1 MSSGAHGSSEEDE
14 MAIGPVE
21 YLIVAFPGN
30 QLSGDLVPAL
40 EELVKTETVRILDIA
55 FVEKDGNGDVAAF
68 ELEDFDS
75 DAGRAFQRLQ
85 AEIGDLV
92 NSDDLAA
99 GCDRRSARVRR
110 NNQGR
115 ELRCRRSDAE
125 DQACT
130 SWVQRPRPPSSREPP
145 PPCPGACAAAN
156 SSEPCRI
163 SRPWR
168 LSKPQPLRHPRP
180 PNPHTS
186 RSCRSSVSF
195 ESRVC

>member
-1 MSSGAHGSSEEDE
+1 

-40 EELVKTETVRILDIA
+40 EELVNTETVRILDIA

-68 ELEDFDS
+68 EGEDFDS

-99 GCDRRSARVRR
+99 VGER
-110 NNQGR
+110 
-115 ELRCRRSDAE
+115 L
-125 DQACT
+125 
-130 SWVQRPRPPSSREPP
+130 EP
-145 PPCPGACAAAN
+145 N
-156 SSEPCRI
+156 SSAAILVWEDV
-163 SRPWR
+163 WATR
-168 LSKPQPLRHPRP
+168 LRDAITASNGVMLDMQRVPLAVIDAALEYAGTTKEG
-180 PNPHTS
+180 N
-186 RSCRSSVSF
+186 
-195 ESRVC
+195 

>member
-1 MSSGAHGSSEEDE
+1 MTAHPNISILDDKLCDCHRAPEEDE

-99 GCDRRSARVRR
+99 IGE
-110 NNQGR
+110 Q
-115 ELRCRRSDAE
+115 L
-125 DQACT
+125 
-130 SWVQRPRPPSSREPP
+130 EP
-145 PPCPGACAAAN
+145 N
-156 SSEPCRI
+156 SSAAVLVWEDV
-163 SRPWR
+163 WATR
-168 LSKPQPLRHPRP
+168 LRDAITASGGVLLDMQRVPLAVIDAALEHARTT
-180 PNPHTS
+180 NGG
-186 RSCRSSVSF
+186 
-195 ESRVC
+195 